1 VKQNP
6 PAPDRPRFEKWVHE
20 ALTHLYDTPYLQTH
34 ALADCLPRGEPEP
47 HLPRSQLLRKALL
60 EAIESM
66 RPPSGTP
73 AQSPDWRGYRI
84 LELRYIEGL
93 SPGEVMKRMGL
104 ARSQYFH
111 EQARVIESLT
121 SSLWD
126 QQLTRGLA
134 EPAPF
139 SEAREALARTEAD
152 RLSARATWEPVDLIS
167 LLDDLKAVVQPLAA
181 SRGAEARLEPL
192 EHLTVLYADRIM
204 VRQALLALITAAIEA
219 RPSGRIALG
228 DFASGDEIGLRVQ
241 ALPGE
246 APHEAPRDRE
256 GPSPSL
262 EICEQLMRTMG
273 GRVGLA
279 VEEEGP
285 WEGRLI
291 WRAQVPCALIVVDDN
306 EGLIDLFRRYL
317 VGYPWQVL
325 GAASAAEA
333 RQLLSEVIPA
343 AIVLDVMMPGEDG
356 WETLLS
362 LKAAEATRSIPVII
376 CSVLREPALALSL
389 GANAYLPKPVTQQ
402 ALLQALAPWL
412 QPPRPLAPEH

>member
-1 VKQNP
+1 MKDKP
-6 PAPDRPRFEKWVHE
+6 PSPDRPQFDKWVHE

-34 ALADCLPRGEPEP
+34 PLVDCLPRGEAEP
-47 HLPRSQLLRKALL
+47 HLPRSQRLRRTLL

-93 SPGEVMKRMGL
+93 SPAEVMKRMAL

-111 EQARVIESLT
+111 EQGRVIDSLT

-126 QQLTRGLA
+126 QR
-134 EPAPF
+134 PAPVEPRPEG
-139 SEAREALARTEAD
+139 EAGEELARSEAD
-152 RLSARATWEPVDLIS
+152 RLSARATWEPVDVNA
-167 LLDDLKAVVQPLAA
+167 LLEDLMAVVRPLVA
-181 SRGAEARLEPL
+181 SRNAAVRLDRL
-192 EHLTVLYADRIM
+192 QRLTVLHADRIM
-204 VRQALLALITAAIEA
+204 LRQALLALITAALEA
-219 RPSGRIALG
+219 RPGGKIVIG
-228 DFASGDEIGLRVQ
+228 DYASGDEAGLRVE
-241 ALPGE
+241 AFPGD
-246 APHEAPRDRE
+246 APAREPQDRSD
-256 GPSPSL
+256 GSPGL
-262 EICEQLMRTMG
+262 EICRQLMRIMG
-273 GRVGLA
+273 GSVGLGP
-279 VEEEGP
+279 EEPGS
-285 WEGRLI
+285 WVGRLI
-291 WRAQVPCALIVVDDN
+291 WRAEVPRVVLVVDDN
-306 EGLIDLFRRYL
+306 AGLIDLFRRYL

-333 RQLLSEVIPA
+333 RQLLAESRPS

-362 LKAAEATRSIPVII
+362 LKAGETTRSIPVII

-389 GANAYLPKPVTQQ
+389 GAAAYLPKPVTQQ

-412 QPPRPLAPEH
+412 QPPRRPAPGR

>member
-6 PAPDRPRFEKWVHE
+6 PAPDRAQFDKWVHE

-34 ALADCLPRGEPEP
+34 PLADYLPQGEPEP
-47 HLPRSQLLRKALL
+47 HLPRSQRLRRALL

-93 SPGEVMKRMGL
+93 GPGEVMKRMGL

-126 QQLTRGLA
+126 QHLA
-134 EPAPF
+134 QEAA
-139 SEAREALARTEAD
+139 ETAGQAREALARTEAD
-152 RLSARATWEPVDLIS
+152 RLSARATWEPVDLSS

-181 SRGAEARLEPL
+181 SRDAEARLHPL

-204 VRQALLALITAAIEA
+204 LRQALLALITAAVEA
-219 RPSGRIALG
+219 RPGGRIALG
-228 DFASGDEIGLRVQ
+228 DFASGEEIGLRVR

-246 APHEAPRDRE
+246 APHEGPGDRE
-256 GPSPSL
+256 SPPASL

-279 VEEEGP
+279 VEEKGP

-291 WRAQVPCALIVVDDN
+291 WRAHVPRALIVVDDN
-306 EGLIDLFRRYL
+306 EGMIDLFRRYL

-333 RQLLSEVIPA
+333 RQLLRDVIPA

-362 LKAAEATRSIPVII
+362 LKASEATRGIPVII

-412 QPPRPLAPEH
+412 QPLRPPAPEH

>member
-1 VKQNP
+1 
-6 PAPDRPRFEKWVHE
+6 
-20 ALTHLYDTPYLQTH
+20 
-34 ALADCLPRGEPEP
+34 
-47 HLPRSQLLRKALL
+47 
-60 EAIESM
+60 M
-66 RPPSGTP
+66 RPPAGTP

-111 EQARVIESLT
+111 EQGRVIESLT

-139 SEAREALARTEAD
+139 SEARDALARTEAD
-152 RLSARATWEPVDLIS
+152 RLSARATWEPVDMVA
-167 LLDDLKAVVQPLAA
+167 LLDDLKAVVAPLAA
-181 SRGAEARLEPL
+181 SRGVEAHLDSL
-192 EHLTVLYADRIM
+192 QHLTVLYADRIM
-204 VRQALLALITAAIEA
+204 LRQALLALITAAVEA
-219 RPSGRIALG
+219 RPGGRMVIS
-228 DFASGDEIGLRVQ
+228 DFASGEQIGLRVQ
-241 ALPGE
+241 AFPGKG
-246 APHEAPRDRE
+246 PHEGPEDTARD
-256 GPSPSL
+256 SPGL

-273 GRVGLA
+273 GAVGLA
-279 VEEEGP
+279 QEGSGG

-291 WRAQVPCALIVVDDN
+291 WGARASRALIVVDDN

-317 VGYPWQVL
+317 VGYPWQVF

-333 RQLLSEVIPA
+333 RQLLADVRPA

-362 LKAAEATRSIPVII
+362 LKAAEATRNIPVII

-389 GANAYLPKPVTQQ
+389 GAAAYLPKPVTQQ
-402 ALLQALAPWL
+402 ALLRALAPWL
-412 QPPRPLAPEH
+412 QPPRSAVPEH